1 MRIGDCWSP
10 DFRQLQLKRK
20 GRGTMRQKLILVC
33 TIALCFPLVLTG
45 CDKGGEQKAE
55 LERVNRQL
63 VTIMAVSRN
72 TAAER
77 DSLEAELT
85 AAIRTRDD
93 LQGQVTRLSDGSKP
107 LRDNVDRL
115 TRSNTI
121 LTKQATDLLASNK
134 QLTGQLEEGTE
145 SSDQLKE
152 EVAGLKS
159 SNEGLQA
166 QVHELTKQR
175 DTAVV
180 KAQESQDK
188 IAGLMA
194 NLPAEATVEP
204 ELLVAPMVVSETPAA
219 VEETPKVEAVESAT
233 IHSFNTARAKIK
245 KGQNAIL
252 SWHVTNAERI
262 SIEPGIGSVS
272 ALGSRN
278 VKPSKTTTYTL
289 TATGKGG
296 ETVETCRVEVR

>member
-1 MRIGDCWSP
+1 
-10 DFRQLQLKRK
+10 
-20 GRGTMRQKLILVC
+20 MRQKLILIC

-55 LERVNRQL
+55 LESVKAELNG
-63 VTIMAVSRN
+63 AKAASRI
-72 TAAER
+72 AEAEK
-77 DSLEAELT
+77 DKLKTELT

-93 LQGQVTRLSDGSKP
+93 LQGQVTRLTDGNRP
-107 LRDNVDRL
+107 LRDKVDRL
-115 TRSNTI
+115 TISNTI

-134 QLTGQLEEGTE
+134 RLTGQLKEITD
-145 SSDQLKE
+145 SSDQLKD

-175 DTAVV
+175 DFAVV
-180 KAQESQDK
+180 NAKESQDK
-188 IAGLMA
+188 IAELTA
-194 NLPAEATVEP
+194 KLQTEAAAER
-204 ELLVAPMVVSETPAA
+204 ELLVAPTVVSETPAA
-219 VEETPKVEAVESAT
+219 VEETPEVEAVKAAT

-245 KGQNAIL
+245 KGQNATL
-252 SWHVTNAERI
+252 SWHVSNAERI
-262 SIEPGIGSVS
+262 SIEPDIGSVS

-296 ETVETCRVEVR
+296 ETVETCKVEVR

>member
-1 MRIGDCWSP
+1 
-10 DFRQLQLKRK
+10 
-20 GRGTMRQKLILVC
+20 MRQKLILVC
-33 TIALCFPLVLTG
+33 TIAICFPLVLTG

-55 LERVNRQL
+55 LERVNREL
-63 VTIMAVSRN
+63 VTITAVSRK

-77 DSLEAELT
+77 DSLEKELT
-85 AAIRTRDD
+85 AAIKTRDD
-93 LQGQVTRLSDGSKP
+93 LQGQVTRLTDGNRP
-107 LRDNVDRL
+107 LRDKVDRL
-115 TRSNTI
+115 TISDTI

-134 QLTGQLEEGTE
+134 QLTGQLKEVAE
-145 SSDQLKE
+145 SRDQLKE

-159 SNEGLQA
+159 SNERLQA

-175 DTAVV
+175 DAAVV
-180 KAQESQDK
+180 KAKESQDRIEELTAK
-188 IAGLMA
+188 LQ
-194 NLPAEATVEP
+194 AEVEAAAEP
-204 ELLVAPMVVSETPAA
+204 ELLVAPTVVSEPPAA
-219 VEETPKVEAVESAT
+219 VVEETPEVEETPKVEAVKAAT

-245 KGQNAIL
+245 KGQNATL

-262 SIEPGIGSVS
+262 SIEPDIGSVS

-296 ETVETCRVEVR
+296 ETVETCKVEVR